1 MKLVDDWQSAWRWWS
16 VKLNLIGNAMLVA
29 LLAFPA
35 IAQEI
40 WASLP
45 VELKAML
52 PVRVAYFVPVAIFVA
67 ATVARLIQQGGRK
80 DER

>member
-1 MKLVDDWQSAWRWWS
+1 MKLVNNWQGAWRWWS
-16 VKLNLIGNAMLVA
+16 VKLNVIGNALLVA
-29 LLAFPA
+29 LLAFPG
-35 IAQEI
+35 IAQDV

-67 ATVARLIQQGGRK
+67 ATAARLIQQGGRK